1 MDRSRNG
8 VQAGSGMKGKLCAS
22 LTVEAAM
29 AFALFLF
36 AVIAMALPMDML
48 NTHRRVE
55 FVLEQTARE
64 LSQNAYLLH
73 GGRMHDDPGKQQEEQ
88 MEERIRE
95 RSDPSLLSIVED
107 AAVQAY
113 LYTTIQKRSGNHRIE
128 ALDLTKCHLTKD
140 GEWVDLKASYRY
152 RIPFGIFP
160 NLTVPFCARSRH
172 RGWIGSD
179 PKREKDGEE
188 AEEDRI
194 VYVGRDSTRY
204 HLSPRCHYLNH
215 ELKPISRNELES
227 ARSGSGS
234 TYRPCDICG
243 KKGSSGTVYI
253 LPNGEKYHTDPDCSS
268 LRSYIREVWLSEVRN
283 LGACSYCGGG

>member
-1 MDRSRNG
+1 
-8 VQAGSGMKGKLCAS
+8 
-22 LTVEAAM
+22 M

-73 GGRMHDDPGKQQEEQ
+73 GGRTQDDPGQEREEQ
-88 MEERIRE
+88 IRE
-95 RSDPSLLSIVED
+95 RSDTSLLSIVED

-113 LYTTIQKRSGNHRIE
+113 LYTAIPKKSGNHRIE

-140 GEWVDLKASYRY
+140 GEWIDLKATYRY

-160 NLTVPFCARSRH
+160 NLSVPFSARSRH

-179 PKREKDGEE
+179 PKRDKTGEDS
-188 AEEDRI
+188 EEDRI

-215 ELKPISRNELES
+215 ELKPVSRNELET

-234 TYRPCDICG
+234 PYRPCDICG
-243 KKGSSGTVYI
+243 KKSSSGTVYI

-268 LRSYIREVWLSEVRN
+268 LRSYIREVWLSEVRE
-283 LGACSYCGGG
+283 LGVCSYCGGGK

>member
-8 VQAGSGMKGKLCAS
+8 IHAGSAMKRKLCAS

-73 GGRMHDDPGKQQEEQ
+73 GGRTQDDPGQEREEQ
-88 MEERIRE
+88 IRE
-95 RSDPSLLSIVED
+95 RSDTSLLSIVED

-113 LYTTIQKRSGNHRIE
+113 LYTAIPKKSGNHRIE

-140 GEWVDLKASYRY
+140 GEWIDLKATYRY

-160 NLTVPFCARSRH
+160 NLSVPFSARSRH
-172 RGWIGSD
+172 RGWIGAE
-179 PKREKDGEE
+179 PKRDKTGEDS
-188 AEEDRI
+188 EEDRI

-215 ELKPISRNELES
+215 ELKPVSRNELET

-234 TYRPCDICG
+234 PYRPCDICG
-243 KKGSSGTVYI
+243 KKSSSGTVYI
-253 LPNGEKYHTDPDCSS
+253 LLNGEKYHTDPDCSS
-268 LRSYIREVWLSEVRN
+268 LRSYIREVWLSEVRE
-283 LGACSYCGGG
+283 LGACSYCGGGK